1 MIPLRRAGAAGVKE
15 DGRGVEV
22 LVMGGRTKARSKE
35 ARRWIACVLVATV
48 VLAASPARAEEG
60 FFEKAGI
67 GLGTALVNVLY
78 IPAKFTYATVG
89 GLIGGFA
96 YVLSLGDTDTAMG
109 VWEPT
114 MGGSYIVT
122 PDMLRGKEPLEF
134 TGSSSTASTTAE
146 PDEEVVEEDI
156 TIKEYDTSSPN

>member
-1 MIPLRRAGAAGVKE
+1 
-15 DGRGVEV
+15 
-22 LVMGGRTKARSKE
+22 MGGRML
-35 ARRWIACVLVATV
+35 RRWIACALVGVL
-48 VLAASPARAEEG
+48 LASARPALAEEEG

-96 YVLSLGDTDTAMG
+96 WVLSLGDTDTAMG

-122 PDMLRGKEPLEF
+122 PNMLRGREPLEF
-134 TGSSSTASTTAE
+134 SGTSSPSSSTGTSA
-146 PDEEVVEEDI
+146 DDEVVEEDI
-156 TIKEYDTSSPN
+156 TIREYDTSPSN

>member
-1 MIPLRRAGAAGVKE
+1 MR
-15 DGRGVEV
+15 
-22 LVMGGRTKARSKE
+22 GRTKVGSQKLH
-35 ARRWIACVLVATV
+35 RWIACALVAAP
-48 VLAASPARAEEG
+48 LLGARPALSAEEG
-60 FFEKAGI
+60 FFEEAGI

-96 YVLSLGDTDTAMG
+96 WVLSLGDTDTAMG

-134 TGSSSTASTTAE
+134 SGKTSTDRGARE
-146 PDEEVVEEDI
+146 DEVVEEDI
-156 TIKEYDTSSPN
+156 TIKEYDTSSPE

>member
-1 MIPLRRAGAAGVKE
+1 MGVRTEVGSRRLRRTSAGSRA
-15 DGRGVEV
+15 
-22 LVMGGRTKARSKE
+22 L
-35 ARRWIACVLVATV
+35 RRWIACALVATIV
-48 VLAASPARAEEG
+48 ASARPAMAEEG

-96 YVLSLGDTDTAMG
+96 WLLSLGDTETAMG
-109 VWEPT
+109 VWQPT

-122 PDMLRGKEPLEF
+122 PNMLRGRESLEF
-134 TGSSSTASTTAE
+134 TGPSSPPSTKTR
-146 PDEEVVEEDI
+146 DDEVVEEDI
-156 TIKEYDTSSPN
+156 TIKEYDDTSSPN

>member
-1 MIPLRRAGAAGVKE
+1 
-15 DGRGVEV
+15 
-22 LVMGGRTKARSKE
+22 MGGRTKAGSARV
-35 ARRWIACVLVATV
+35 RRWIVCALLATV
-48 VLAASPARAEEG
+48 VTSARPARAEEG

-96 YVLSLGDTDTAMG
+96 WVLSLGDTDTAMG

-122 PDMLRGKEPLEF
+122 PNMLRGKEPLEF
-134 TGSSSTASTTAE
+134 TGSTTTASSTRE
-146 PDEEVVEEDI
+146 DEVVEEDI

>member
-1 MIPLRRAGAAGVKE
+1 MGVVS
-15 DGRGVEV
+15 R
-22 LVMGGRTKARSKE
+22 GGRRTATR
-35 ARRWIACVLVATV
+35 LVAASLSLV
-48 VLAASPARAEEG
+48 ILLHAGPAAAEDSFIEN
-60 FFEKAGI
+60 AGI

-96 YVLSLGDTDTAMG
+96 WLLSLGDTDTAMG

-122 PDMLRGKEPLEF
+122 PAMLRGDEPVEF
-134 TGSSSTASTTAE
+134 SGTVSSPSSSYA
-146 PDEEVVEEDI
+146 DDEVVEEDVQI
-156 TIKEYDTSSPN
+156 REYDTQPSDR

>member
-1 MIPLRRAGAAGVKE
+1 
-15 DGRGVEV
+15 
-22 LVMGGRTKARSKE
+22 MGGRTEVGSLRRTKIASRTM
-35 ARRWIACVLVATV
+35 RRWVACALVATV
-48 VLAASPARAEEG
+48 VASARPALAEEG

-96 YVLSLGDTDTAMG
+96 WLLSLGDTETAMG
-109 VWEPT
+109 VWQPT

-122 PDMLRGKEPLEF
+122 PNMLRGRESLEF
-134 TGSSSTASTTAE
+134 TGSSSPASTSTR
-146 PDEEVVEEDI
+146 DDEVVEEDI
-156 TIKEYDTSSPN
+156 TIKEYDDTSSPN

>member
-1 MIPLRRAGAAGVKE
+1 
-15 DGRGVEV
+15 
-22 LVMGGRTKARSKE
+22 MGGRKKTGSSR
-35 ARRWIACVLVATV
+35 ARRWIVCVLVAAFVTS
-48 VLAASPARAEEG
+48 ARPARAEEG

-89 GLIGGFA
+89 GVIGGFA
-96 YVLSLGDTDTAMG
+96 WLLTLGDTETAMG

-122 PDMLRGKEPLEF
+122 PNMLRGREPLEF
-134 TGSSSTASTTAE
+134 SGSTTTASNTRE
-146 PDEEVVEEDI
+146 DEVVEEDI

>member
-1 MIPLRRAGAAGVKE
+1 
-15 DGRGVEV
+15 
-22 LVMGGRTKARSKE
+22 MGGTTETGSRTPPSRRTGS
-35 ARRWIACVLVATV
+35 RRLSRWIACALVGAIV
-48 VLAASPARAEEG
+48 ASARPALAEEG

-96 YVLSLGDTDTAMG
+96 WLLSLGDTDTAMG

-114 MGGSYIVT
+114 MGGSYVVT
-122 PDMLRGKEPLEF
+122 PSMLRGREPIEF
-134 TGSSSTASTTAE
+134 SGSGSSGRTSSTSR
-146 PDEEVVEEDI
+146 DDEVVEEDI
-156 TIKEYDTSSPN
+156 TIKEYDEPSSGN

>member
-1 MIPLRRAGAAGVKE
+1 
-15 DGRGVEV
+15 
-22 LVMGGRTKARSKE
+22 MGGRKKVGSRTLARKKVGSRTL
-35 ARRWIACVLVATV
+35 RRWIACIVMATIVAS
-48 VLAASPARAEEG
+48 AQPARAEEG
-60 FFEKAGI
+60 FFAKAGI

-96 YVLSLGDTDTAMG
+96 WLLSLGDTDTAMG

-122 PDMLRGKEPLEF
+122 PDMLRGKESLEF
-134 TGSSSTASTTAE
+134 TGQTTMSSSSR
-146 PDEEVVEEDI
+146 DDEVVEEDI
-156 TIKEYDTSSPN
+156 KIKEYDTSSPN

>member
-1 MIPLRRAGAAGVKE
+1 
-15 DGRGVEV
+15 
-22 LVMGGRTKARSKE
+22 MGGRML
-35 ARRWIACVLVATV
+35 RRWIACALVGVL
-48 VLAASPARAEEG
+48 LASARPALAEEEG
-60 FFEKAGI
+60 FLEKAGI

-96 YVLSLGDTDTAMG
+96 WVLSLGDTDTAMG

-122 PDMLRGKEPLEF
+122 PNMLRGKEPIEF
-134 TGSSSTASTTAE
+134 SGSGSSRSSTATTSD
-146 PDEEVVEEDI
+146 DEVLEEDI
-156 TIKEYDTSSPN
+156 TIKEYDEPSSGN

>member
-1 MIPLRRAGAAGVKE
+1 
-15 DGRGVEV
+15 
-22 LVMGGRTKARSKE
+22 MGGRITKIGARTPTPGGSRIL
-35 ARRWIACVLVATV
+35 RRWVACALVAAL
-48 VLAASPARAEEG
+48 LASARPALAEEG

-96 YVLSLGDTDTAMG
+96 WLLSLGDTDTAMG

-122 PDMLRGKEPLEF
+122 PNMLRGREPIEF
-134 TGSSSTASTTAE
+134 TGPGSSSTASSTTR
-146 PDEEVVEEDI
+146 DDEVVEEDI
-156 TIKEYDTSSPN
+156 TIKEYDEPSSGN

>member
-1 MIPLRRAGAAGVKE
+1 
-15 DGRGVEV
+15 
-22 LVMGGRTKARSKE
+22 MGGRTEVSLRTL
-35 ARRWIACVLVATV
+35 RRWVACALLTTI
-48 VLAASPARAEEG
+48 VLAARPALAEEG
-60 FFEKAGI
+60 FFAKAGI

-96 YVLSLGDTDTAMG
+96 WLLSLGDTDNAMA
-109 VWEPT
+109 VWEQT

-122 PDMLRGKEPLEF
+122 PDMLRGKESLEF
-134 TGSSSTASTTAE
+134 TGSTTTAST
-146 PDEEVVEEDI
+146 DRDDEVVEEDI

>member
-1 MIPLRRAGAAGVKE
+1 
-15 DGRGVEV
+15 
-22 LVMGGRTKARSKE
+22 MGGRTKVGLRTLGRPKVGLRAL
-35 ARRWIACVLVATV
+35 RRWISCALVATIV
-48 VLAASPARAEEG
+48 ASAQPALAEEG
-60 FFEKAGI
+60 FFAKAGI

-96 YVLSLGDTDTAMG
+96 WLLSLGDTDTAMG

-122 PDMLRGKEPLEF
+122 PDMLRGKESLEF
-134 TGSSSTASTTAE
+134 TGSTATVST
-146 PDEEVVEEDI
+146 DRDDEVVEEDI

>member
-1 MIPLRRAGAAGVKE
+1 
-15 DGRGVEV
+15 
-22 LVMGGRTKARSKE
+22 MGGRTKTGSQPL
-35 ARRWIACVLVATV
+35 RRWVACALVATT
-48 VLAASPARAEEG
+48 VLTARPAFAEEDDG
-60 FFEKAGI
+60 LFEKAGI

-96 YVLSLGDTDTAMG
+96 WLLSLGDTDTAMG

-134 TGSSSTASTTAE
+134 SGTSSTAGAGAE
-146 PDEEVVEEDI
+146 DEVVEEDI
-156 TIKEYDTSSPN
+156 TIREYDTSSPN

>member
-1 MIPLRRAGAAGVKE
+1 
-15 DGRGVEV
+15 
-22 LVMGGRTKARSKE
+22 MGGRML
-35 ARRWIACVLVATV
+35 RRWIACVV
-48 VLAASPARAEEG
+48 VGALLASARPALAEEG

-96 YVLSLGDTDTAMG
+96 WLLSLGDTDTAMG

-122 PDMLRGKEPLEF
+122 PSMLRGKEPIEF
-134 TGSSSTASTTAE
+134 TGSGASSTASSTTR
-146 PDEEVVEEDI
+146 DDEVVEEDI
-156 TIKEYDTSSPN
+156 TIKEYDEPSSAN

>member
-1 MIPLRRAGAAGVKE
+1 MRR
-15 DGRGVEV
+15 
-22 LVMGGRTKARSKE
+22 
-35 ARRWIACVLVATV
+35 LVACALLVTV
-48 VLAASPARAEEG
+48 VMAARPARAEEG
-60 FFEKAGI
+60 FFTKAGI

-96 YVLSLGDTDTAMG
+96 WLLSLGDTDTAMG

-122 PDMLRGKEPLEF
+122 PDMLRGRESLEF
-134 TGSSSTASTTAE
+134 TGSTSTTSTSTAS
-146 PDEEVVEEDI
+146 DDEVVEEDI
-156 TIKEYDTSSPN
+156 TIKEYDTSSPD

>member
-1 MIPLRRAGAAGVKE
+1 
-15 DGRGVEV
+15 
-22 LVMGGRTKARSKE
+22 MGGRTKGSRTL
-35 ARRWIACVLVATV
+35 RRLIACTLVATV
-48 VLAASPARAEEG
+48 VASAQPAMAEEG
-60 FFEKAGI
+60 FFTKAGI

-96 YVLSLGDTDTAMG
+96 WLLSLGDTDTAMG

-122 PDMLRGKEPLEF
+122 PDMLRGKESLEF
-134 TGSSSTASTTAE
+134 TGQTTTASTTR
-146 PDEEVVEEDI
+146 DDEVVEEDI
-156 TIKEYDTSSPN
+156 KIKEYDTSSPN

>member
-1 MIPLRRAGAAGVKE
+1 
-15 DGRGVEV
+15 
-22 LVMGGRTKARSKE
+22 MGGRML
-35 ARRWIACVLVATV
+35 RRGIACVV
-48 VLAASPARAEEG
+48 VGALLASARPALAEEG

-96 YVLSLGDTDTAMG
+96 WVLSLGDTDTAMG

-122 PDMLRGKEPLEF
+122 PNMLRGREPLEF
-134 TGSSSTASTTAE
+134 SGTSSPSSSTGTSA
-146 PDEEVVEEDI
+146 DDEVVEEDI
-156 TIKEYDTSSPN
+156 TIREYDTSPSN

>member
-1 MIPLRRAGAAGVKE
+1 
-15 DGRGVEV
+15 
-22 LVMGGRTKARSKE
+22 MGGRML
-35 ARRWIACVLVATV
+35 RRWIACVV
-48 VLAASPARAEEG
+48 VGAMLASARPALAEEG

-96 YVLSLGDTDTAMG
+96 WVLSLGDTDTAMG

-122 PDMLRGKEPLEF
+122 PNMLRGREPLEF
-134 TGSSSTASTTAE
+134 SGTSSPSSSTGTSA
-146 PDEEVVEEDI
+146 DDEVVEEDI
-156 TIKEYDTSSPN
+156 TIREYDTSPSN

>member
-1 MIPLRRAGAAGVKE
+1 
-15 DGRGVEV
+15 
-22 LVMGGRTKARSKE
+22 MGGRTTVGLRTLPRPKHASRTL
-35 ARRWIACVLVATV
+35 RRWIACTLVATIV
-48 VLAASPARAEEG
+48 ASAQPAMAEES
-60 FFEKAGI
+60 FFAKAGI

-96 YVLSLGDTDTAMG
+96 WLLSLGDTDTAMG

-122 PDMLRGKEPLEF
+122 PDMLRGKESLEF
-134 TGSSSTASTTAE
+134 TGSAATAST
-146 PDEEVVEEDI
+146 DRDDEVVEEDI

>member
-1 MIPLRRAGAAGVKE
+1 
-15 DGRGVEV
+15 
-22 LVMGGRTKARSKE
+22 MGGRTKGSRTL
-35 ARRWIACVLVATV
+35 RRLIACTLVATV
-48 VLAASPARAEEG
+48 VASAQPAMAEEG
-60 FFEKAGI
+60 FFTKAGI

-96 YVLSLGDTDTAMG
+96 WVLSLGDTDTAMG

-122 PDMLRGKEPLEF
+122 PDMLRGKESLEF
-134 TGSSSTASTTAE
+134 TGQTTTASTTR
-146 PDEEVVEEDI
+146 DDEVVEEDI
-156 TIKEYDTSSPN
+156 KIKEYDTSSPN